1 MKRLLIYF
9 ILFLSIFLIQACS
22 LKHKWQNKQKENITH
37 RKQEHYKYLL
47 TKEHLILDT
56 SLQYSHSRLN
66 HYRIWHLAGNVKM
79 HPDGSLQTDQAVIQT
94 WHSEADSQQT
104 TSLKITNENQR
115 LEERSI
121 KEESI
126 TLNKKSTQKEKRKFT
141 TNLWWMVLLLIPVGF
156 WIFRRRWL

>member
-9 ILFLSIFLIQACS
+9 ILFMSIFLIQACS

-37 RKQEHYKYLL
+37 RKQEYLSHQL

-104 TSLKITNENQR
+104 TTLKITNENQR

-126 TLNKKSTQKEKRKFT
+126 TLNKNPPRKRSGS
-141 TNLWWMVLLLIPVGF
+141 LLRI
-156 WIFRRRWL
+156 